1 MRLTTQWREN
11 ETVTEEIIQICKSA
25 MACIVEDS
33 YTFLEEQQALSRVSS
48 KDIRRVLKEYSP
60 RERPVMPPDSYFEE
74 SAYVGEYR
82 DGSGWYVDI
91 NLWYPYGESDLTL
104 QLDIRKRGNQ
114 LEFIFDDLH
123 VL

>member
-1 MRLTTQWREN
+1 MRWTTQWREN
-11 ETVTEEIIQICKSA
+11 KAVTEEIIQICKSA
-25 MACIVEDS
+25 MACIVDDS
-33 YTFLEEQQALSRVSS
+33 YAFLEEQQALSRVSS

-60 RERPVMPPDSYFEE
+60 REQPVMPPDSYFEE
-74 SAYVGEYR
+74 SAYMGEYR

-91 NLWYPYGESDLTL
+91 NLWYPDGESDLTL

-114 LEFIFDDLH
+114 LTFIIDDLH

>member
-1 MRLTTQWREN
+1 M
-11 ETVTEEIIQICKSA
+11 TEELIQICKSA

-74 SAYVGEYR
+74 SAYMGEYR

-91 NLWYPYGESDLTL
+91 NLWYPDGESDLTL

-114 LEFIFDDLH
+114 LAFIIDDLH

>member
-1 MRLTTQWREN
+1 M
-11 ETVTEEIIQICKSA
+11 TEELIQICKSA

-33 YTFLEEQQALSRVSS
+33 YTFLEDQQALSRVSS

-60 RERPVMPPDSYFEE
+60 REQPVMPPDSYFEE
-74 SAYVGEYR
+74 SAYMGEYR

-91 NLWYPYGESDLTL
+91 KLWYPDGESDLTL
-104 QLDIRKRGNQ
+104 QLDIKKCGNQ
-114 LEFIFDDLH
+114 LAFIIDDLH